1 MGTSGALL
9 GIKTKSHSFLLLQIK
24 CLTLE
29 SMLEDSVIGVEN
41 LISNSSLANL
51 ADSRSRLRRYHL
63 FLRPYQSSVLGLSS
77 KVRRVIGYL
86 AFIQV
91 AQFQIPITEPRYLH
105 SM

>member
-9 GIKTKSHSFLLLQIK
+9 GIKTKFHSFLLLQIK

-41 LISNSSLANL
+41 LILNSSLANL
-51 ADSRSRLRRYHL
+51 ADSGSRLRRYHL
-63 FLRPYQSSVLGLSS
+63 FLRPYQTSIPIALSS

-91 AQFQIPITEPRYLH
+91 AQFESL
-105 SM
+105 